1 MKTVRHPTAG
11 RVVNTV
17 AQSRWGRWQ
26 TAEIEIE
33 IAPRSLLGGCTHTR
47 NVVKTLD
54 KQGVQRFEANFTKK
68 IFIKP
73 MISTIYDRFHVGVAF
88 MNRRKTHDKI

>member
-33 IAPRSLLGGCTHTR
+33 IAPRSLLGGAHIH
-47 NVVKTLD
+47 
-54 KQGVQRFEANFTKK
+54 EMWS
-68 IFIKP
+68 KP
-73 MISTIYDRFHVGVAF
+73 
-88 MNRRKTHDKI
+88 

>member
-26 TAEIEIE
+26 TAELDLTF
-33 IAPRSLLGGCTHTR
+33 APQSLLGGAHIQLGGAHIHELWSNPLIR
-47 NVVKTLD
+47 KGFGDL
-54 KQGVQRFEANFTKK
+54 KQNL
-68 IFIKP
+68 
-73 MISTIYDRFHVGVAF
+73 
-88 MNRRKTHDKI
+88 

>member
-26 TAEIEIE
+26 TAELDL
-33 IAPRSLLGGCTHTR
+33 AFAHQSLLGGAHIHEMWSKPLIR
-47 NVVKTLD
+47 KGFSDL
-54 KQGVQRFEANFTKK
+54 KQ
-68 IFIKP
+68 
-73 MISTIYDRFHVGVAF
+73 IS
-88 MNRRKTHDKI
+88 RKNLYKAHDINGL

>member
-33 IAPRSLLGGCTHTR
+33 IAPRSLLGGAHIHEICPNH
-47 NVVKTLD
+47 L
-54 KQGVQRFEANFTKK
+54 
-68 IFIKP
+68 I
-73 MISTIYDRFHVGVAF
+73 
-88 MNRRKTHDKI
+88 RKGFGDLK

>member
-26 TAEIEIE
+26 TAELGLIF
-33 IAPRSLLGGCTHTR
+33 APQSLLGGAHIHEMWSNPLIR
-47 NVVKTLD
+47 KGFSDLKQKSRKT
-54 KQGVQRFEANFTKK
+54 
-68 IFIKP
+68 FIKP
-73 MISTIYDRFHVGVAF
+73 MISIVYYRFHVGVAF
-88 MNRRKTHDKI
+88 MNRRKMYDKI